1 MLLFCREQLY
11 FRTAWILSLFPQVH
25 LKYLVWD
32 WVGMEPGFGGV
43 YLFTT
48 TVLLER
54 SSFFFFFLVWSF
66 TRNTSLK
73 TSSSILMCFTWQL
86 TFSLICPLPAC
97 SGHCQA
103 VCFFSEYHL
112 LGQLACKDTLYPALS
127 SAFAA
132 SKRELW
138 FEEIL
143 SWVGESKLV
152 LFELWGWHTPS
163 SMQVQLCP
171 IVSAWRRLFLCP
183 QQARIILGKQTALP
197 EGTSNSSSRQ
207 NNNSWLLHQ

>member
-1 MLLFCREQLY
+1 MDSVTVSTGSSEISRLR
-11 FRTAWILSLFPQVH
+11 LSRDGTRFWWSV
-25 LKYLVWD
+25 LVYNHCSL
-32 WVGMEPGFGGV
+32 GAFF
-43 YLFTT
+43 L
-48 TVLLER
+48 
-54 SSFFFFFLVWSF
+54 FFFFLVCPF

-73 TSSSILMCFTWQL
+73 TSSSILLCFTWQL

-112 LGQLACKDTLYPALS
+112 LGQLVCKDTLYPALS